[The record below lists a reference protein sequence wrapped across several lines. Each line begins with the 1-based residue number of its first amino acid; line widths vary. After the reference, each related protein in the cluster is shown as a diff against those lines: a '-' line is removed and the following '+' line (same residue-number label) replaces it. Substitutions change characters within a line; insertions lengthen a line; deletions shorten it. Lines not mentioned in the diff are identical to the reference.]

1 MNINGTHGMYVVY
14 VYGEGGGHLPSNWNG
29 VVIMTF
35 PIRRVMVHPPMERRI
50 CISCSLKKVV
60 EINHEHIL

>member
-29 VVIMTF
+29 VVIMPF
-35 PIRRVMVHPPMERRI
+35 PIRRMMVHLTWRGGFEF
-50 CISCSLKKVV
+50 LAV
-60 EINHEHIL
+60 

>member
-35 PIRRVMVHPPMERRI
+35 PIRRVMVHPPWRGGFAFPADWE
-50 CISCSLKKVV
+50 KDGGDKP
-60 EINHEHIL
+60 